1 MDELTMAHLESDLS
15 AIRNEIDGRR
25 ASIDVMVS
33 GAPEQNA
40 DDLRQARSA
49 LRSAEAKLV
58 MLSAKIAQLRTDTAL
73 RAEQAATQEAR
84 DQALLQELAHLR
96 SLVAPREQ
104 HPQNSDGASTSLTQ
118 AVIIESADG
127 LAGGTQN
134 TPPASAPAYLEM
146 QNLRA
151 RAANIVLPASTEP
164 EVSVIVSSCEDAERI
179 MRSLESIAALP
190 PRVGIEVLL
199 SCDFRGSSSASVLS
213 LVRGLRLVQNAAS
226 INTLSSYNDAASM
239 AHGRYLMFVAAG
251 VVVTEGW
258 LDSLLDVFTQR
269 IDALMAGSKIVSPD
283 GTLNQAGAITWR
295 DGSSLHYGRMDDA
308 RLPQYNY
315 LRETD
320 YVSAEALLVEKD
332 FFRAVGGFDEEF
344 CAGNLADADLAFKA
358 RASGFKVYYQP
369 ASTVVYGHSCVS
381 DPTPVIEEKF
391 CLRWGDVLERLH
403 FPAGRHTFAARERSL
418 RRPCVL
424 VIDHK
429 VPQPDRDA
437 GSRTMLEFM
446 GAFRQIGVDV
456 KFWPLDM
463 RFDEPYVA
471 NLQQLG
477 IETFYGI
484 QYEGQFESWIR
495 QNGAYVDYVLLSR
508 PEIAA
513 QCLDA
518 VRANCKAKV
527 LYYGHDVHHLRI
539 GEQMRIEPQN
549 PILDEQFAHFAEIE
563 KRVWEAVDV
572 IYYPSETETEFV
584 AGWLSE
590 RNSASLVRTVPV
602 RTFEPVSAA
611 QEAHGLDSRSAI
623 IFVGGFDH
631 LPNVDAAQWFV
642 REVLPIIRASKPDV
656 HAWLVGSNPTPEV
669 LALAGAGVTV
679 TGWISDEELN
689 QLYGQARIAV
699 APLRYGAGVKA
710 KVVEAFAHGVPVVT
724 TAIGAQ
730 GLSIA
735 ERAFAQADDAESFA
749 QAVLTV
755 LGDDARWLSM
765 SAEARAVVRKN
776 FSANALYDILAG
788 DVSAEPPETRQRM
801 LSSEGS
807 SLRQAVKVPLTPD
820 RQRLEELL
828 NDQFGAAVAG
838 RVLGY
843 FSLIERL
850 QREESGSVSRR
861 QMLSSLTERIK
872 LLSQAVHDS
881 RPVEASVI
889 VPVYG
894 QVAFTIAC
902 ILSLLEHKCTA
913 RYEIILGD
921 DCSLDETREVFADLG
936 GVVSCITHETNQGF
950 LKNCNLAAR
959 RATGKHVVFLN
970 NDTLILDHWLDQLIA
985 PFGRFKGVGLVG
997 SKLLMGDGTLQ
1008 EAGGIVWSDASAW
1021 NYGRGQDPRR
1031 HEFNYVRDVDY
1042 VSGASIAVPRELWN
1056 ELGGF
1061 DERYA
1066 PAYCEDTDLAF
1077 KIRAKGLRTLYS
1089 PRSQVI
1095 HHEGVSHGTDTSS
1108 GIKAYQVINQEKF
1121 FAEWRHVLE
1130 SGHYAN
1136 GENVFLARDRSRNRK
1151 HILVIDHYV
1160 PQFDKDG
1167 GSRMMYDYLRMFVDA
1182 GLQVTFWP
1190 DNLYYD
1196 RDYARALQ
1204 DCGIDVMYGIELVG
1218 RFGEWI
1224 RENGE
1229 HFDYAFLSRAHIC
1242 TNYIDDIASASPA
1255 KILYYGHDLTFPRLE
1270 KEYALTGR
1278 AEVLEEIEAWRKTET
1293 HMWQKSDVIYYPAP
1307 EEIEWVSQQAP
1318 DKTVRAFRIQV
1329 YPNEGFTAARRRLQ
1343 NPRNGSPTAVFVG
1356 GFAHRPNG
1364 DAAIWYV
1371 REILPLVKQQIP
1383 DIATIIVGSYPPPD
1397 VLALVSDDVVVT
1409 GYVSDPVLEWFYTNA
1424 SVVIAP
1430 LRYGGGMKGKVIEAA
1445 RFGAPV
1451 VTTSCGSEGFVGS
1464 ETFLNVADTADAF
1477 AQSVVRVIRDRQW
1490 ASERVSAGLD
1500 YVEREYGYRAV
1511 ADYMT
1516 IDIPELRRIG
1526 HDEGLLK
1533 R

>member
-1 MDELTMAHLESDLS
+1 MDEMTIAHLESDLS

-25 ASIDVMVS
+25 AAIDMMVPDSLEQDS
-33 GAPEQNA
+33 G
-40 DDLRQARSA
+40 DIRQARAA
-49 LRSAEAKLV
+49 LRSAEAKLAV
-58 MLSAKIAQLRTDTAL
+58 LSVKMAQLRTDSLL
-73 RAEQAATQEAR
+73 RTEHAAIEEAR
-84 DQALLQELAHLR
+84 NHAVLQELAHLR
-96 SLVAPREQ
+96 AQVAPLRDRL
-104 HPQNSDGASTSLTQ
+104 HSDEENTALAQPAIIQTAGSASEAQSRQ
-118 AVIIESADG
+118 SAVTLG
-127 LAGGTQN
+127 YT
-134 TPPASAPAYLEM
+134 EM
-146 QNLRA
+146 QNLRT
-151 RAANIVLPASTEP
+151 RAGNVVLPVSADP
-164 EVSVIVSSCEDAERI
+164 EVSVIVSNCEGTGRI
-179 MRSLESIAALP
+179 LRTLESIAALP
-190 PRVGIEVLL
+190 PRARIEVIL
-199 SCDFRGSSSASVLS
+199 SCDCRGNSPTSIFS
-213 LVRGLRLVQNAAS
+213 LVRGLRLVQNAES
-226 INTLSSYNDAASM
+226 VDPLSSYNDAASV
-239 AHGRYLMFVAAG
+239 AHGRYLMFITAG
-251 VVVTEGW
+251 VIVTEGW
-258 LDSLLDVFTQR
+258 LDLLLDVFTQR
-269 IDALMAGSKIVSPD
+269 ADALIAGSKIISPD
-283 GTLNQAGAITWR
+283 GALNQAGGVTWR

-315 LRETD
+315 VRETD
-320 YVSAEALLVEKD
+320 FVSAEALLVEKD

-344 CAGNLADADLAFKA
+344 SAGNLADADLAFKA

-369 ASTVVYGHSCVS
+369 ASTVVYGDGCASA
-381 DPTPVIEEKF
+381 PTSAIEEKF
-391 CLRWGDVLERLH
+391 CLRWGDVLERMH
-403 FPAGRHTFAARERSL
+403 FPAGQHLFAARERS
-418 RRPCVL
+418 RKRPCVL

-446 GAFRQIGVDV
+446 EVFRRIGVDV
-456 KFWPLDM
+456 KFWPLDL
-463 RFDEPYVA
+463 RFDEAYVA
-471 NLQQLG
+471 KLQQLG
-477 IETFYGI
+477 IETFYGV

-495 QNGAYVDYVLLSR
+495 HNGAYVDYVLLSR
-508 PEIAA
+508 PDIAA
-513 QCLDA
+513 QCLDT

-527 LYYGHDVHHLRI
+527 LYYGHDIHHLRI
-539 GEQMRIEPQN
+539 AEQMRIEPQS
-549 PILDEQFAHFAEIE
+549 PTLTEQFARFAEIE

-572 IYYPSETETEFV
+572 VYYPSESESEFV
-584 AGWLSE
+584 AGWLSQ
-590 RNSASLVRTVPV
+590 RDSASVVKTVPV
-602 RTFEPVSAA
+602 RTFRSVSH
-611 QEAHGLDSRSAI
+611 QETHLNRRSAVL
-623 IFVGGFDH
+623 FVGGFDH

-642 REVLPIIRASKPDV
+642 RDVLPIIRASKPDV
-656 HAWLVGSNPTPEV
+656 EVWLVGSNPKPEV
-669 LALAGAGVTV
+669 LSLAAVGVTV
-679 TGWISDEELN
+679 TGCISDEELN
-689 QLYGQARIAV
+689 QLYGQARLAI

-710 KVVEAFAHGVPVVT
+710 KVVEAFAHGLPVVT
-724 TAIGAQ
+724 TGIGAQ
-730 GLSIA
+730 GLSFA
-735 ERAFAQADDAESFA
+735 GAAFAQADDAQSFA
-749 QAVLTV
+749 QAVLAL
-755 LGDDARWLSM
+755 LGDEARWLSM
-765 SAEARAVVRKN
+765 SAEAQAVVRNK
-776 FSANALYDILAG
+776 FSANALYDILAE
-788 DVSAEPPETRQRM
+788 DVSADPPERRLRA

-807 SLRQAVKVPLTPD
+807 IPRQAVKIALTPD
-820 RQRLEELL
+820 RQRLEDLL
-828 NDQFGAAVAG
+828 NDQFDGAVAS

-843 FSLIERL
+843 FRLIEDL
-850 QREESGSVSRR
+850 QREECGSASRR
-861 QMLSSLTERIK
+861 QMLSALAERIK
-872 LLSQAVHDS
+872 LLSQAAHDS
-881 RPVEASVI
+881 RPVEASII

-902 ILSLLEHKCTA
+902 VISLLEHKCTA
-913 RYEIILGD
+913 RYDIILAD
-921 DCSLDETREVFADLG
+921 DCSPDETRDVFGELG
-936 GVVSCITHETNQGF
+936 GVVSCMTHGTNQGF
-950 LKNCNLAAR
+950 LRNCNLAAR
-959 RATGKHVVFLN
+959 RATGKYVVFLN
-970 NDTLILDHWLDQLIA
+970 NDTLILDNWLDQLIA

-1042 VSGASIAVPRELWN
+1042 VSGASIAIPRELWN

-1061 DERYA
+1061 DERYV

-1089 PRSQVI
+1089 PRSEVI

-1108 GIKAYQVINQEKF
+1108 GIKAYQLINQEKF
-1121 FAEWRHVLE
+1121 FAEWHHVLE

-1136 GENVFLARDRSRNRK
+1136 GEQVFLARDRSRGRK

-1160 PQFDKDG
+1160 PQYDKDG

-1196 RDYARALQ
+1196 RGYARALQ
-1204 DCGIDVMYGIELVG
+1204 DYGIDVMYGVELVG

-1229 HFDYAFLSRAHIC
+1229 YFDYAFLSRAHIC
-1242 TNYIDDIASASPA
+1242 TNYIDDISSASPA

-1278 AEVLEEIEAWRKTET
+1278 AGVLEEIESWRKTET

-1318 DKTVRAFRIQV
+1318 NKTVRPFRIQV
-1329 YPNEGFTAARRRLQ
+1329 YPNEGFAAARRRLR
-1343 NPRNGSPTAVFVG
+1343 NPRAGSPTAVFVG

-1364 DAAIWYV
+1364 DAVIWYV
-1371 REILPLVKQQIP
+1371 REILPLVKQQVP

-1464 ETFLNVADTADAF
+1464 ETFLNIADTADAF
-1477 AQSVVRVIRDRQW
+1477 AQSVVRVIRDRRW
-1490 ASERVSAGLD
+1490 ASERVAAGLD

-1516 IDIPELRRIG
+1516 TDIPELVRIG
-1526 HDEGLLK
+1526 DNEGLLK